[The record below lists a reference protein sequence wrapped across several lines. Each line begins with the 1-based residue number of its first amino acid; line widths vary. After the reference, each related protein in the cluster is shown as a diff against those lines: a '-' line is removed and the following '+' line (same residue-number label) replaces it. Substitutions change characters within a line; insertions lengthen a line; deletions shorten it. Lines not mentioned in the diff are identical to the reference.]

1 MSSILTYRD
10 GFEADGSIVK
20 MGTFVSK
27 GGGLMLQVQLPLEGN
42 LAAVVAMHLGNIA
55 EIKVRFSSAKPQ
67 PTTGRVSGD
76 GQQTFPF
83 SGPTA
88 EPAPDETHQA
98 GVERIASTCPACGGV
113 AYMGED
119 AEDACETCGGTGV
132 VYSAPGQALA
142 MIPCENCHGI
152 GNTPDDDGVVG
163 PCVVCHGTGK
173 VEAEITD
180 DPLGD
185 AAAGFEEDED
195 FPEDE
200 DDEAVEEAPQ
210 EQAEEATETVPEEEP
225 VLV

>member
-1 MSSILTYRD
+1 MSQILTYQD

-55 EIKVRFSSAKPQ
+55 EIKVRFSSAKPATPGKGAGAQ
-67 PTTGRVSGD
+67 K
-76 GQQTFPF
+76 TFGF
-83 SGPTA
+83 DGPTA

-98 GVERIASTCPACGGV
+98 GVDRIASTCPACGGV

-173 VEAEITD
+173 IEAEVTD

-185 AAAGFEEDED
+185 AAAEFEEDEE
-195 FPEDE
+195 FPEE
-200 DDEAVEEAPQ
+200 PAEEATQ
-210 EQAEEATETVPEEEP
+210 EQAEEAPETVPEGEP
-225 VLV
+225 ALV